1 VVLISL
7 SLLKNGFE
15 KEECTYGNKKIL
27 LQYVCRECQRE
38 QMRERY
44 ANNKENVLAINR
56 QSTQKSQMRASAF
69 IQEYLFDKYC
79 LDCGENDINVLTFDH
94 VTGKKKYNIA
104 NMISKA
110 TTLKP

>member
-1 VVLISL
+1 MA
-7 SLLKNGFE
+7 LKRKGTHMAIR
-15 KEECTYGNKKIL
+15 KCTRCGLKKDESEFNIMDNKKIL

-69 IQEYLFDKYC
+69 IQEYLSDKYC

-94 VTGKKKYNIA
+94 
-104 NMISKA
+104 
-110 TTLKP
+110 